1 MNTNLTFY
9 KEFKDFFIRNFVLN
23 GVKIRSIHYFK
34 IIFSVQFKYRNNTTL
49 KFMITRRKN
58 YLLFFILFLFANSLT
73 TFATA
78 SKKITDP
85 EKDKVLIYVLK
96 NILTRGHFV
105 EKELNDAFSEKVYQE
120 FINGLD
126 PNKRYFTQ
134 EDLKEFS
141 QYKYEIDN
149 QLKDNDLTFY
159 NLVYGRFLSKVKNAK
174 SYYEALLK
182 APFNYKKEET
192 VNMDFEKVPFAV
204 NNNELIDYW
213 RKQMKLNVLSRVQ
226 EQEDLQK
233 DKLKKDPTF
242 KTKKFATLETE
253 AREEIL
259 KNMND
264 LYLRIEELEHEDW
277 FSTYLNSVVGA
288 FDPHTTY
295 MAPRIKERFD
305 QDMSGKLEGIGARL
319 FINGIYTEV
328 SELVSGGPAWKQGEL
343 EAGDTILEVAQGTEE
358 PLDIVG
364 MRLDDAIKFIKG
376 KKGTEV
382 RLTVKK
388 KMDGTT
394 KIISIIR
401 DVVELE
407 ETFVKSTIVEK
418 NGKKYGLIDL
428 PRFYISFD
436 DANYRDSAK
445 DMELEIERLKKEGIE
460 GLLIDLRNNG
470 GGSLKTAIE
479 ISGLFIDQGP
489 VVQVKYRGEKPIIK
503 RDTNQKT
510 QWKGAVVVLVN
521 ELSASASEIFAAAMQ
536 DYKRAI
542 IIGGNQTY
550 GKGTVQSVIPINN
563 FYPNYETDLGA
574 IKMTIQKFYRIN
586 GGSTQIEGVY
596 SDIAMP
602 SRYSYM
608 EFGERDMKGALV
620 WDKVPQAKYT
630 TTDSYKNFETVV
642 YKSKE
647 RIAANERFQLINEY
661 AKWLKKSQDDASF
674 SLNYAHFIKDSE
686 VKEKE
691 VAKFKEIFKFD
702 SKLSFTSPKYELPL
716 LEKDSILS
724 DKRAYWHKNLSKDLY
739 VAEALNVLSELKM
752 KSKNAV
758 VKN

>member
-630 TTDSYKNFETVV
+630 TTDSYENFETVV